1 VNARTAILT
10 AAAILGAPLARAG
23 EAEDIRQACAVL
35 TVAESKRLIGKG
47 VARLPIVKKALAD
60 GQVIITTGT
69 TNTYVA
75 EEILGEKIEPGRFV
89 TGRTYP
95 AKNAKRLNPEGK
107 FIPVIV
113 LRKGKWEKDVTLDA
127 ALKALKAGDVV
138 IKGGNMLDYEN
149 RLAGVLIGHKTSGT
163 TGKIMPY
170 IVARKAH
177 LVIPIGLEKQCPGD
191 GREIVRMMREPVAT
205 EGRMPSMFPVTGT
218 IVTEIE
224 ALETLCGVKA
234 FQAAAGGIGGAEG
247 SRWMVFRGRKAQVE
261 EARELIKDIQGEPP
275 FVK

>member
-1 VNARTAILT
+1 MNARTAILT

-261 EARELIKDIQGEPP
+261 EARELIRSVQGEPP